1 GTWTS
6 LGSSAVTAFSGMA
19 FHDGSFYVPLVNLAN
34 ASSVEPGTD
43 PATWLDYIALVSGG
57 LTKVTSN
64 TDTTTGNVTDVG
76 WLVSRGIGGSHDASG
91 RTFTNPNNLAGL
103 GLISGRCDGETIG
116 ISGLTDTDIGVL
128 TIEAQATDTSVA
140 GTVALTFK

>member
-1 GTWTS
+1 
-6 LGSSAVTAFSGMA
+6 
-19 FHDGSFYVPLVNLAN
+19 
-34 ASSVEPGTD
+34 
-43 PATWLDYIALVSGG
+43 
-57 LTKVTSN
+57 
-64 TDTTTGNVTDVG
+64 
-76 WLVSRGIGGSHDASG
+76 HDASG

-140 GTVALTFK
+140 GTVALTFKRGSQVWVRSNTNATTWAAWSRLRGVSEVVGEAEGGTGQTTFAASLAALGGAAAGSIATSGLTMTSDRIVGRLAAGTG